1 MTDTHI
7 LTNRSTRST
16 ATVLD
21 DAQQHNYNIQCTRMY
36 GEVGWSR
43 GEPIMPFQPP
53 RMLDA
58 SSVQDSVHDTSTRHC
73 LDLFLA
79 LPKVGSM
86 NPVTENGSIG
96 AAWEVFVCYML
107 IVCLLLMLIAIRL
120 GKADIN
126 KREPPPGMDLQLNNN
141 HLQPASPHLQ
151 GDENGWPSPATS
163 YIGI

>member
-1 MTDTHI
+1 
-7 LTNRSTRST
+7 
-16 ATVLD
+16 
-21 DAQQHNYNIQCTRMY
+21 
-36 GEVGWSR
+36 
-43 GEPIMPFQPP
+43 
-53 RMLDA
+53 MLDA
-58 SSVQDSVHDTSTRHC
+58 SSVRDSLHSTSTRHY

-86 NPVTENGSIG
+86 NPVTDNGSMG
-96 AAWEVFVCYML
+96 AAWEVFVCYIF
-107 IVCLLLMLIAIRL
+107 IVCLLLMLILSYQA
-120 GKADIN
+120 GEADIN